1 MLKKLKICCGCGSKD
16 SVVVPEHSAVGKSP
30 ALSEKY
36 VNEAQMIESGMMV
49 DPMSNV
55 SNCEINPAYMTGQWA
70 PTRQPSDYPMN
81 QQKNSEDDSGMS
93 EPIDA

>member
-16 SVVVPEHSAVGKSP
+16 AVIVPESSVVGKSP
-30 ALSEKY
+30 VPSEKY
-36 VNEAQMIESGMMV
+36 VNELTMQESGMV

-70 PTRQPSDYPMN
+70 PTRQASDYPIN
-81 QQKNSEDDSGMS
+81 PQQKNSDDDSGMS